1 MDPFSTMTRTR
12 LDAEGR
18 RRAIVEAAM
27 PLFARKGFAGAT
39 TKEIARA
46 AGVSEALVF
55 QHFPSKAA
63 LYQEILRQGCLGDPA
78 LEGLSALP
86 PSTATLVRMV
96 EFMIDH
102 FVLGAL
108 GDPEDRD
115 TRHRLVVNSYLGDGE
130 YASLLHGWVSER
142 IYPLF
147 AASLEAARRAGDL
160 RPDAATAPANDFWFA
175 QHVAACIAYSRL
187 PGRDAVPHEGDV
199 RAVMDDAARFVL
211 RGLGLADEAVA
222 RQRIGAAGASV
233 EPIAA

>member
-1 MDPFSTMTRTR
+1 VTRTR
-12 LDAEGR
+12 LDSEER

-78 LEGLSALP
+78 LEGLASLP

-96 EFMIDH
+96 EFMIGH
-102 FVLGAL
+102 FVL
-108 GDPEDRD
+108 DDCDSPEERD
-115 TRHRLVVNSYLGDGE
+115 TRHRLVVHSYLGDGE
-130 YASLLHGWVSER
+130 YACLLHGWVMER

-147 AASLEAARRAGDL
+147 VASLEAARRAGDL
-160 RPDAATAPANDFWFA
+160 RPGARTAPANDFWFA
-175 QHVAACIAYSRL
+175 QHVAACVAYSRL

-199 RAVMDDAARFVL
+199 RAVTADAARFVL
-211 RGLGLADEAVA
+211 RGLGLADEAIA
-222 RQRIGAAGASV
+222 RHQNETSAAHV

>member
-1 MDPFSTMTRTR
+1 
-12 LDAEGR
+12 
-18 RRAIVEAAM
+18 M
-27 PLFARKGFAGAT
+27 PLFARHGFAGTT
-39 TKEIARA
+39 TKEIAKA

-78 LEGLSALP
+78 LEGLASLP

-96 EFMIDH
+96 EFMIAH
-102 FVLGAL
+102 FVVGDL
-108 GDPEDRD
+108 GDPEERD

-130 YASLLHGWVSER
+130 YALLLHGWVAER

-147 AASLEAARRAGDL
+147 VASHEAAGRAGDL
-160 RPDAATAPANDFWFA
+160 RSGARTAPPNDFWFA

-187 PGRDAVPHEGDV
+187 PGRDAVPYDGDV
-199 RAVMDDAARFVL
+199 RAVTADAARFVL
-211 RGLGLADEAVA
+211 RGLGLADEAIA
-222 RQRIGAAGASV
+222 RHQAETPPAGRV